1 MKVLL
6 LIFLAATTA
15 KAMSIADPSSQREGK
30 SFFHYQIVFQKYSAK
45 LVNPT

>member
-6 LIFLAATTA
+6 LIFFAATTA
-15 KAMSIADPSSQREGK
+15 MAMPTADPSSQRKGK